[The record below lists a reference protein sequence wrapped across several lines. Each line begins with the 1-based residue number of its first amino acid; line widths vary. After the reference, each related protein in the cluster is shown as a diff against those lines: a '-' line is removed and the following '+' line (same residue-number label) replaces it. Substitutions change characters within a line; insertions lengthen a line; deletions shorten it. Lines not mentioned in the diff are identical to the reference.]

1 MNFSFDLFRTPNS
14 FKNYMILLASFLLI
28 FIFGQGFSVILKT
41 QIFLFKILLPI
52 LQIFWFFIQNF
63 DFVAQKVI
71 ANFVNLDFLKLFLFL
86 FPSNFFQNYSIFLF
100 FDLFAPQ
107 FLPIFS
113 LFRLILNLLFLVFYN
128 AYAISPRNSFPWVL
142 LKHKVD

>member
-1 MNFSFDLFRTPNS
+1 MIIKYSWNYC
-14 FKNYMILLASFLLI
+14 FKHSA
-28 FIFGQGFSVILKT
+28 ILKFICYFIYFF
-41 QIFLFKILLPI
+41 QKIKSHHHLIKILLPI

-71 ANFVNLDFLKLFLFL
+71 ANFVNLNFLKLFLFL

-128 AYAISPRNSFPWVL
+128 AYAISPRNSFP
-142 LKHKVD
+142 